1 MKWKPAKIL
10 FNPELEALQM
20 ISDVRGYRVKNVYIS
35 KQIKKKL
42 MINAIKSSIIV
53 NELLERMYVKDME

>member
-1 MKWKPAKIL
+1 MVWKPAKIL

-20 ISDVRGYRVKNVYIS
+20 ISDVRGYRVKNIYIS

-53 NELLERMYVKDME
+53 NELLERMYVSNN

>member
-1 MKWKPAKIL
+1 MNWKPAKIL

-20 ISDVRGYRVKNVYIS
+20 ISDVRGYRVTNVYIS

-53 NELLERMYVKDME
+53 NELLERMYVSNN